1 MRIAVVGHVDHGKST
16 LIGRLLYD
24 TESLPDSK
32 ISEVQS
38 LVNEYKRRFEF
49 AYFLDSFKEELEEE
63 RTIDTT
69 RVCFRHAEIDY
80 EVVDVPGHREY
91 IRNMLTGASSADI
104 AVLVVDAT
112 TGVMEQTR
120 RHSYL
125 LKLLGIGGIIIAV
138 NKMDLVGHNETRYKY
153 VLEKV
158 QEVLGSYK
166 LKLLGVVA
174 ISALNGENVVKPSDK
189 LYYTNVL
196 VDVLSKCKPNK
207 VKDKGLR
214 LVIQG
219 IYKDLA
225 LMKVVSGELKKGDE
239 IVNRHWVTRQTI
251 AEINKSG
258 VLVDKAVAGDCIEL
272 ELLNIEARR
281 GQVFYGVDVAKD
293 MPMHTIISE
302 TVILAGELKEGDDIH
317 LVSGPVDCNAQ
328 VALIQKI
335 INTETGSARSR
346 NRGVIK
352 EGLGGLVKY
361 NIGSGAS
368 FEKFKDCE
376 TLGRFVVYKDKEP
389 IGLGIVV

>member
-1 MRIAVVGHVDHGKST
+1 MGHVDHGKST

-69 RVCFRHAEIDY
+69 RVRFRHGEIDY

-138 NKMDLVGHNETRYKY
+138 NKMDLVDYNVKRYEY
-153 VLEKV
+153 VVGKVADMLGQYNLEIIDR
-158 QEVLGSYK
+158 
-166 LKLLGVVA
+166 VA
-174 ISALNGENVVKPSDK
+174 ISALKGENVVKPCDD
-189 LYYTNVL
+189 LDYTKTL
-196 VDVLSKCKPNK
+196 VDVLPKCKPKAN
-207 VKDKGLR
+207 KDKGLR
-214 LVIQG
+214 LVVQG
-219 IYKDLA
+219 RRNGIGLVR
-225 LMKVVSGELKKGDE
+225 VVSGELKIGDE
-239 IVNRHWVTRQTI
+239 IVNRADGARLK
-251 AEINKSG
+251 INTLGKFG
-258 VLVDKAVAGDCIEL
+258 KPIDKAIQGDCIEL
-272 ELLNIEARR
+272 YLMNVIARR
-281 GQVFYGVDVAKD
+281 GQVFYGCDVARD
-293 MPMHTIISE
+293 MPAKTIMGE
-302 TVILAGELKEGDDIH
+302 TVILSESLKEGDAIH
-317 LVSGPVDCNAQ
+317 LVSGPVDCEAR
-328 VALIQKI
+328 VSFIQKI
-335 INTETGSARSR
+335 INTETGSSRSC
-346 NRGVIK
+346 NHGIIK
-352 EGLGGLVKY
+352 EGLGGLVQY
-361 NIGSGAS
+361 SILSGPS

-376 TLGRFVVYKDKEP
+376 SLGRFVVYKDKEP
-389 IGLGIVV
+389 IGLGISV